1 MCTLLICLSPSLSS
15 SSLLSLQRRTLERE
29 VDPVLMQYRDPAKE
43 QDFSQTMQAR
53 TDAKRTKGQAGQPF
67 NIVNHEGPPR
77 ENHLIGHQSRGN
89 REWNLL
95 SHFPDKLHN
104 KAPTQF
110 NQDFQIECTKRK
122 PLLTGD
128 TTLTRGRDYS
138 ILSNKSSARTTRPS
152 DLSFRDFCLDIL
164 ICLDFLISSRYFIS
178 SSSSSTNLI
187 ISSLYYFLSRFNI
200 ILLIISFIKLFHTF
214 NRFIEP
220 IKYK

>member
-1 MCTLLICLSPSLSS
+1 
-15 SSLLSLQRRTLERE
+15 
-29 VDPVLMQYRDPAKE
+29 MQYRNPAKE
-43 QDFSQTMQAR
+43 QDFSQTMQVR

-138 ILSNKSSARTTRPS
+138 ILSNKFSENDSARRLQEHERVQAHLRREYERTRLYDPIKAQSYDERGEQQWQARAKEAAARDRVRQEESIPRRCVCVCAYTRP
-152 DLSFRDFCLDIL
+152 LHRDRC
-164 ICLDFLISSRYFIS
+164 R
-178 SSSSSTNLI
+178 
-187 ISSLYYFLSRFNI
+187 
-200 ILLIISFIKLFHTF
+200 
-214 NRFIEP
+214 IE
-220 IKYK
+220 